1 MKTNMDEGITIIV
14 EGESLESS
22 SEDISSISDKDED
35 GISFEGMQLAV
46 KEINT
51 KILSYPDLVHIE
63 LSSSCESLSGNNF
76 HIEQKQLGLRSG
88 CYDNFYFNKKNKNN
102 SSNNSSNNNNRN
114 FINSMCNKDDDFCV
128 LTSSCPDLSLS
139 CCSNY
144 GSSSNKDD
152 GEVRC
157 CSDEFVNIT
166 TNEIEQYKRIDGLL
180 SAYDCISLNGS
191 RSSLWKSTSQPDLS
205 CVKQPELHTNES
217 DIQTEESNFSYTKQC
232 STDMDEFPTDYNTFQ
247 RAMSRLTN
255 KVLDLDAFKFQTSDT
270 HL

>member
-1 MKTNMDEGITIIV
+1 MKTSMDEGITIIV
-14 EGESLESS
+14 EGESIESS
-22 SEDISSISDKDED
+22 SEDISEISDRDED

-46 KEINT
+46 KEVNT

-63 LSSSCESLSGNNF
+63 LSSSCESLSGNNLLN
-76 HIEQKQLGLRSG
+76 E
-88 CYDNFYFNKKNKNN
+88 NFSTNNRNFNNSNNYINNNSNNYSNNNSNNYSNKN
-102 SSNNSSNNNNRN
+102 STNNNRN
-114 FINSMCNKDDDFCV
+114 FNNINKNRNLTNSMCNRDDDFCI

-139 CCSNY
+139 CCSNFDP
-144 GSSSNKDD
+144 SSNKDD

-166 TNEIEQYKRIDGLL
+166 TNELEQYKRIDGLL

-191 RSSLWKSTSQPDLS
+191 RTSLSSQLTRSTSQPDLH
-205 CVKQPELHTNES
+205 CV
-217 DIQTEESNFSYTKQC
+217 KQC
-232 STDMDEFPTDYNTFQ
+232 STDMEFPADYSTFQ
-247 RAMSRLTN
+247 RAMSKLTN

>member
-1 MKTNMDEGITIIV
+1 MDEGITIIV
-14 EGESLESS
+14 EGESIESS
-22 SEDISSISDKDED
+22 SEDISEISDRDED

-46 KEINT
+46 KEVNT

-63 LSSSCESLSGNNF
+63 LSSSCESLSGNNLPN
-76 HIEQKQLGLRSG
+76 ENNYSNNNSNN
-88 CYDNFYFNKKNKNN
+88 YSNKN
-102 SSNNSSNNNNRN
+102 STNNNRN
-114 FINSMCNKDDDFCV
+114 FNNINKNRNLTNSMCNRDDDFCI

-139 CCSNY
+139 CCSNFDP
-144 GSSSNKDD
+144 SSNKDD

-166 TNEIEQYKRIDGLL
+166 TNELEQYKRIDGLL

-191 RSSLWKSTSQPDLS
+191 RTSLSSQLTRSTSQPDLH
-205 CVKQPELHTNES
+205 CV
-217 DIQTEESNFSYTKQC
+217 KQC
-232 STDMDEFPTDYNTFQ
+232 STDMEFPADYSTFQ
-247 RAMSRLTN
+247 RAMSKLTN